1 MKARPTGECFKD
13 ASESGEEAKPSEL
26 RRGGVSAGETYASA
40 GARASRLSFPGESRV
55 HQASE
60 VGVSGPRGGDRLG
73 GGGGGGV
80 LGGDGPATRLRRT
93 DSAWGGARRAYV
105 LVPLGTRRELHGLLR
120 RMAGDL
126 EDRAELRAVCFPD
139 DAVTEHALLEALD
152 TDVALGHPAGSGR
165 DADVESI
172 WSISSAE
179 SREAS

>member
-1 MKARPTGECFKD
+1 MIWLVIVSAVIGAALTAAFLQAPW
-13 ASESGEEAKPSEL
+13 
-26 RRGGVSAGETYASA
+26 RRGRGVPHEDHDVWEALHLEVER
-40 GARASRLSFPGESRV
+40 ARRYDGSFALVRLSGRRI
-55 HQASE
+55 E
-60 VGVSGPRGGDRLG
+60 VDGRWVR
-73 GGGGGGV
+73 

-120 RMAGDL
+120 RMANDL
-126 EDRAELRAVCFPD
+126 DERAELRAVCFPD

-152 TDVALGHPAGSGR
+152 TDVALGHPAGPRR

-172 WSISSAE
+172 WSIASAE